1 MIIAKNY
8 FTLNDTLISLL
19 FSDEAK
25 QIGQLYINFTTPKM
39 NNGKYFILNYY
50 NFNILLKQTKD
61 QNTIYHTINDDFFQ
75 EFSVHKNK
83 MYFCGTLSDNCF
95 MLNEVNY
102 TIEPKKMGLYVKKKI
117 LNAFKSRGIDLLI
130 PLNLNKDG
138 KITRMVIA

>member
-1 MIIAKNY
+1 MIITKNY

-75 EFSVHKNK
+75 KLKFFICNIK
-83 MYFCGTLSDNCF
+83 
-95 MLNEVNY
+95 
-102 TIEPKKMGLYVKKKI
+102 LYIKE
-117 LNAFKSRGIDLLI
+117 IDLNSI
-130 PLNLNKDG
+130 KYYYYDDQSRKENTH
-138 KITRMVIA
+138 KIKENRCDKVVSTF